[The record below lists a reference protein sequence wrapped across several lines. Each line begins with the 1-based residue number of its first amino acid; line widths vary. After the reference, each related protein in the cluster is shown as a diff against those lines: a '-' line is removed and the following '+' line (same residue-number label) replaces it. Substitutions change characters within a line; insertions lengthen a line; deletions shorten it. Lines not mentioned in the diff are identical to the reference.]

1 MGYRSHGNLAFP
13 TVFLGLYKQMC
24 PKTPL
29 DEWDSVS
36 ENSGYTLLE
45 FSDWKWYGSYE
56 GVAELEA
63 FMDKLDMLYDTYEF
77 ADRPVSL
84 SSANSYPEETEIVRR
99 GTVLGNKQKAQLDKI
114 IGQLP
119 FEIMVKEYPWFL
131 PILESNG
138 VGTIN
143 MWEPKT
149 YKPQE
154 WVWGFNMQGEDLDDY
169 ETKGQPEEMG
179 GYQDGSVANMWYYD
193 GGQAWKY
200 TFSTATDRD
209 YFAACFNQVKA
220 GTDIKMDI
228 FDHTKRF
235 EIILH
240 SDTTHSLWDQS
251 KNRAGTDLSD
261 PQKSFVLDN
270 TQYQENDLAFAIWDE
285 HEIIKSQGD
294 IYEMDISERRSAGWS
309 FNDNY
314 FISLPESYLKAVE
327 KEYESP

>member
-45 FSDWKWYGSYE
+45 FSGWKWYGSYE

-63 FMDKLDMLYDTYEF
+63 FMEQLGMLYDTYEF
-77 ADRPVSL
+77 SNHGDDRG
-84 SSANSYPEETEIVRR
+84 IFRR
-99 GTVLGNKQKAQLDKI
+99 GTVEGNEQRSKLDKI

-119 FEIMVKEYPWFL
+119 FEVMVAEYPWFL

-169 ETKGQPEEMG
+169 ETKGQPDELG
-179 GYQDGSVANMWYYD
+179 GYQEGSVENMWGD
-193 GGQAWKY
+193 HNGQGWKY
-200 TFSTATDRD
+200 TFSTAADRD

-220 GTDIKMDI
+220 RTEIKMDI
-228 FDHTKRF
+228 LDHTKRF

-270 TQYQENDLAFAIWDE
+270 TQYQENDLTFAIWDE

-294 IYEMDISERRSAGWS
+294 IYEMDIYERRYAGWS

-314 FISLPESYLKAVE
+314 FISLPESYLKAVA
-327 KEYESP
+327 KEYDSA

>member
-36 ENSGYTLLE
+36 ENSGYTLLA

-63 FMDKLDMLYDTYEF
+63 FMEKLDMLYDTYEF
-77 ADRPVSL
+77 
-84 SSANSYPEETEIVRR
+84 SSDKWRYRR
-99 GTVLGNKQKAQLDKI
+99 GTVEGNEQRSKLDKI

-119 FEIMVKEYPWFL
+119 FEVMVTEYPWFL

-154 WVWGFNMQGEDLDDY
+154 WVWGFNMQGDDVDDY
-169 ETKGQPEEMG
+169 ETKGQPDELG
-179 GYQDGSVANMWYYD
+179 GYQEGSVENMWGD
-193 GGQAWKY
+193 HNGQGWKY
-200 TFSTATDRD
+200 TFSTAADRD

-228 FDHTKRF
+228 LDHTKRF

-270 TQYQENDLAFAIWDE
+270 TQYQENDLTFAIWDE

-294 IYEMDISERRSAGWS
+294 IYEMDIYERRYAGWS

-314 FISLPESYLKAVE
+314 FISLPESYLKAVA
-327 KEYESP
+327 KEYDSA

>member
-1 MGYRSHGNLAFP
+1 MGYRSHGYLAFP
-13 TVFLGLYKQMC
+13 TAFLGLYKQMC

-154 WVWGFNMQGEDLDDY
+154 WVWGFNMQGDDLDDY

-209 YFAACFNQVKA
+209 YFAKNFNKIKA

-228 FDHTKRF
+228 LDHTKRF

>member
-1 MGYRSHGNLAFP
+1 MGYRSHGYLAFP
-13 TVFLGLYKQMC
+13 TAFLGLYKQMC

-36 ENSGYTLLE
+36 ENSGYTLFE
-45 FSDWKWYGSYE
+45 FSEWKWYSSSG

-63 FMDKLDMLYDTYEF
+63 FMEKLDMLYDTYEF
-77 ADRPVSL
+77 
-84 SSANSYPEETEIVRR
+84 SSDKWRYRR
-99 GTVLGNKQKAQLDKI
+99 GTVEGNEQRSQLDKI

-131 PILESNG
+131 PIFESNG

-169 ETKGQPEEMG
+169 ETKGQPDELG
-179 GYQDGSVANMWYYD
+179 GYQEGSVSNRWGYD

-200 TFSTATDRD
+200 TFPDAAERD
-209 YFAACFNQVKA
+209 YFAKNFNKIKA
-220 GTDIKMDI
+220 GTDIEMDI
-228 FDHTKRF
+228 LDHTKRF

-240 SDTTHSLWDQS
+240 SDTTHTLWDQS
-251 KNRAGTDLSD
+251 FDPHNQRVGTDLSD
-261 PQKSFVLDN
+261 PQKSFRLDDG
-270 TQYQENDLAFAIWDE
+270 QYQENDLTFAVWDE
-285 HEIIKSQGD
+285 HEIIRLQGD
-294 IYEMDISERRSAGWS
+294 IYEMDIYENRFAGWS
-309 FNDNY
+309 FNDY
-314 FISLPESYLKAVE
+314 YSISLPESYLKAVE

>member
-1 MGYRSHGNLAFP
+1 MGYRSHGYSAFP
-13 TVFLGLYKQMC
+13 TAFLGLYKQMC

-45 FSDWKWYGSYE
+45 FSEWKWYSSSG

-63 FMDKLDMLYDTYEF
+63 FMEKLDMLYDTYEF
-77 ADRPVSL
+77 
-84 SSANSYPEETEIVRR
+84 SYPEEAEIVRR
-99 GTVLGNKQKAQLDKI
+99 GTVLGNKQKAKLDKI

-131 PILESNG
+131 PILESDG

-179 GYQDGSVANMWYYD
+179 GYQDGSVENQWGYYS
-193 GGQAWKY
+193 GQAWKY
-200 TFSTATDRD
+200 TFRTAADRD
-209 YFAACFNQVKA
+209 YFAKNFNKIKA
-220 GTDIKMDI
+220 GTDINMDI
-228 FDHTKRF
+228 LDHTKRF